1 MAKRKPTSRK
11 QADKPGA
18 ATATAKPAARPD
30 KPLRGASVPQSQR
43 KGGR

>member
-1 MAKRKPTSRK
+1 MAKRKPNSRK

-18 ATATAKPAARPD
+18 ATTAGKPTARPD